1 MIYITKDNINPVV
14 LTLSETNSIA
24 NPHYLFEFIY
34 EANLTPEP
42 IYFTTDDESLAI
54 NRYNL
59 FNIEESSTGS
69 TSGGT
74 SVSLSLMAGQYT
86 YNVYVSSASTLS
98 VSATT
103 GSVIETGRMVVD
115 DVTNSTYQSQ
125 VIPQQNNTTNN
136 IYL

>member
-1 MIYITKDNINPVV
+1 MIYLIKDTINPVV
-14 LTLSETNSIA
+14 LTLNELSTITS
-24 NPHYLFEFIY
+24 PYYLFEFIY

-42 IYFTTDDESLAI
+42 IYYTTNDETLAP

-74 SVSLSLMAGQYT
+74 SVALSLMSGQYT
-86 YNVYVSSASTLS
+86 YNVYQSSASTLS

-103 GSVIETGRMVVD
+103 GGIIETGRMVVAD
-115 DVTNSTYQSQ
+115 LTGQYINQ
-125 VIPQQNNTTNN
+125 VIPSQNNTTNN